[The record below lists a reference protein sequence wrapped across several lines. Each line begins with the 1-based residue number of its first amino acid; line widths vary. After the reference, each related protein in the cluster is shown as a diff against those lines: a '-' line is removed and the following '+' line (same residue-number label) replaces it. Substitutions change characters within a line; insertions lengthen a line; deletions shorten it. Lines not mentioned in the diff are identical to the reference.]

1 MFTHGNHP
9 HFVFKTV
16 LYRYFKKFENSSVVI
31 VSLSAIQSN
40 TSQTKTW
47 FFDILKVSLRLRL
60 FLMAKI
66 YYFSCRLQHNNQI
79 LHADILK
86 MYMFISNMN
95 NKRDPI

>member
-1 MFTHGNHP
+1 M
-9 HFVFKTV
+9 
-16 LYRYFKKFENSSVVI
+16 
-31 VSLSAIQSN
+31 
-40 TSQTKTW
+40 
-47 FFDILKVSLRLRL
+47 LRL

-66 YYFSCRLQHNNQI
+66 YNFSCRLQHTNQI